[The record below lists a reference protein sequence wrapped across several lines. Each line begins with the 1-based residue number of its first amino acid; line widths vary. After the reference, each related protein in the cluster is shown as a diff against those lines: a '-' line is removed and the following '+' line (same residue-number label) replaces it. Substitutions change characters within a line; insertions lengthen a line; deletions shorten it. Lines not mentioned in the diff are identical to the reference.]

1 MSEKPIN
8 KLSSNLVSMLLGG
21 GLILLGILFL
31 FGRLVGD
38 LFDFDIGHYAWPFFI
53 ITPGVLL
60 FMVSFVLERKAGV
73 TMAIFGGMLATIGAI
88 LLVQNTFD
96 VYATWSYAWALV
108 APTSIGLAKF
118 VYGALRS
125 LGDEVKSG
133 LKLIK
138 VGLGIFFGAAF
149 FFELVI
155 GISGFRFGGAW
166 YCWPVLLI
174 GLGVVVLLSNFLS
187 RRNKPS
193 I

>member
-60 FMVSFVLERKAGV
+60 FMISFVLERKAGV

-108 APTSIGLAKF
+108 APTSIGLAKL
-118 VYGALRS
+118 VYGALRG

-133 LKLIK
+133 LNLTK
-138 VGLGIFFGAAF
+138 VGLGIFVCAAF
-149 FFELVI
+149 FFELLI

-174 GLGVVVLLSNFLS
+174 GLGVVVLFSNFLS

>member
-1 MSEKPIN
+1 MSDKPIN
-8 KLSSNLVSMLLGG
+8 KLSSNLVSTLLGG

-60 FMVSFVLERKAGV
+60 FVISFAFERKAGV
-73 TMAIFGGMLATIGAI
+73 TLAIFGGLLATVGTI

-108 APTSIGLAKF
+108 APTSIGLSKL
-118 VYGALRS
+118 VYGTLRG

-133 LKLIK
+133 LKLTK
-138 VGLGIFFGAAF
+138 VGLGIFVGAAF

-155 GISGFRFGGAW
+155 GISGFRFGRAW
-166 YCWPVLLI
+166 YCWPGLLI
-174 GLGVVVLLSNFLS
+174 GLGILVLFSSFLS

-193 I
+193 L